1 MIVQQTLS
9 APSLV
14 INSNQSFSKRL
25 WNLIKNP
32 FTYLFFGKAEW

>member
-9 APSLV
+9 APALV
-14 INSNQSFSKRL
+14 INSKDNFGKRV

-32 FTYLFFGKAEW
+32 FTYLFFGKIEW